1 MKSQVYFYNLAEW
14 DFFKENSTEFNS
26 NFWKGDFF
34 KIKERVSY
42 SDEITKYKKE
52 GEASLNFEKKII
64 SEIIKP
70 LTEKIKVEGNYEIVS
85 LNHMAY
91 DYLLVYPKEKNVIL
105 SPINVKKRGSAM
117 FIRYFV
123 LIPHDEDYEIYEWN
137 YLDQK
142 KIKNSKLVPSFM
154 EQINTLVTW
163 NYSYKKLDNPEFWE
177 KYVLI
182 KVGNDYKYLVKR
194 Q

>member
-1 MKSQVYFYNLAEW
+1 MKIMRYMN
-14 DFFKENSTEFNS
+14 
-26 NFWKGDFF
+26 G
-34 KIKERVSY
+34 
-42 SDEITKYKKE
+42 ITWTK
-52 GEASLNFEKKII
+52 
-64 SEIIKP
+64 
-70 LTEKIKVEGNYEIVS
+70 
-85 LNHMAY
+85 
-91 DYLLVYPKEKNVIL
+91 
-105 SPINVKKRGSAM
+105 
-117 FIRYFV
+117 
-123 LIPHDEDYEIYEWN
+123 
-137 YLDQK
+137 K